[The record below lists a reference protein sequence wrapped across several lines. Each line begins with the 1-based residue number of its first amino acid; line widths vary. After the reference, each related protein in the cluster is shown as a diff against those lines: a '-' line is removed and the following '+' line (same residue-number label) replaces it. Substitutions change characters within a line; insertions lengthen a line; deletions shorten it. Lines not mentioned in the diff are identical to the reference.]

1 MSITFEGQR
10 SSDINLYVPLW
21 NTSLRLTVGL
31 WSISCPRQSKRGG
44 TTSSSGQLWLQA
56 DPIHCLNS
64 GAFSLYFW
72 SRLLNAFLI
81 DCDSDQWLA
90 VAGLLSQSR
99 IYSSFLPRS
108 SMLPCLSGT
117 EGGLSMNLSSH
128 SSVYT
133 LQPLPDPVNVLSVSS
148 HTCTQNNY
156 SVVKS
161 CSKNLHHCLWI
172 ERKKYLL
179 IADSFK
185 SLSTVWKQYF
195 II

>member
-31 WSISCPRQSKRGG
+31 WSISRPRQSKRGG

-90 VAGLLSQSR
+90 VAGLLSQSW
-99 IYSSFLPRS
+99 IYSSFLPRAAVFYAF
-108 SMLPCLSGT
+108 LPVWDWRRFINESQLPLLCLHTPATSWPG
-117 EGGLSMNLSSH
+117 
-128 SSVYT
+128 
-133 LQPLPDPVNVLSVSS
+133 QCPVCLLALTHL
-148 HTCTQNNY
+148 HT
-156 SVVKS
+156 K
-161 CSKNLHHCLWI
+161 
-172 ERKKYLL
+172 
-179 IADSFK
+179 
-185 SLSTVWKQYF
+185 
-195 II
+195 